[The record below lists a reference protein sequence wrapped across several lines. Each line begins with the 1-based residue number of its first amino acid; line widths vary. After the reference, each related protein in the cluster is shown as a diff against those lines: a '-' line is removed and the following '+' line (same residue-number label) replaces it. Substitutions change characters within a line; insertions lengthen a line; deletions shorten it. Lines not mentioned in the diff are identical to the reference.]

1 MLYLFLIQSSKRR
14 GVPPLCF
21 KEGRREK
28 EEGDGGRGK
37 RWKRGKGMEAMGG
50 GVGRCE
56 RCEAQGGEGLLLAPP
71 FSVPF
76 DAVFVV
82 QK

>member
-1 MLYLFLIQSSKRR
+1 MLQGGKKR
-14 GVPPLCF
+14 
-21 KEGRREK
+21 EGRRGWRKRK
-28 EEGDGGRGK
+28 EMEER
-37 RWKRGKGMEAMGG
+37 KGMEAMGG